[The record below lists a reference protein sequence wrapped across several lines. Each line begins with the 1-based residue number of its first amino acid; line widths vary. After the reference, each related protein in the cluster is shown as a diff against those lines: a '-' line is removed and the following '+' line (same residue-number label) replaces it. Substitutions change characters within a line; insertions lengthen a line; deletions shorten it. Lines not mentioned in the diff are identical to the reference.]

1 MNVKWMS
8 SGIILMALS
17 AMAPAAS
24 AADFHLEKNEKLLFG
39 FQRLKSKKTLS
50 VAMAD
55 NKAYIVYRYGPAEV
69 TEFEFP
75 KDKTKSFS
83 AFTYSHYFRGGPGNA
98 GVDLN
103 YLRFT
108 NDAFEY
114 LIYDE
119 YSADDDQKHVGVKV
133 TNGKTKKTV
142 DIKGDPATV
151 QGSLGAFRFMKG
163 IQKDD
168 YLPQ

>member
-1 MNVKWMS
+1 MKVKGT
-8 SGIILMALS
+8 GIGIVLMALL

-24 AADFHLEKNEKLLFG
+24 AADLHLENNEKLLFG
-39 FQRLKSKKTLS
+39 FKRIKSKKTLS
-50 VAMAD
+50 VAMAN
-55 NKAYIVYRYGPAEV
+55 NKAYIVYRYGPPGV

-75 KDKTKSFS
+75 KDKMKSFS

-133 TNGKTKKTV
+133 TNRKTKKTV
-142 DIKGDPATV
+142 DIKGDSTSV

-163 IQKDD
+163 VQKDD